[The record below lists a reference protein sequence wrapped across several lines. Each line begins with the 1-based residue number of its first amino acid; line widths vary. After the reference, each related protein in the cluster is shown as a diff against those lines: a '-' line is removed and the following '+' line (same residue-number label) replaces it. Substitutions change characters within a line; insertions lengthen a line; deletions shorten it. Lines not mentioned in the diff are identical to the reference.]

1 MRTTKTYR
9 RTWSKWEHRNRIACA
24 YGNSEHRMFAWRLRQ
39 QERGLQQFWDSLR
52 QLLSDALLESFG
64 SFGALLVPRD
74 RLQFDPMSGRITI
87 SGTDAPTNPHKKEV
101 SDEQD

>member
-9 RTWSKWEHRNRIACA
+9 RTWSKWEQRNGIAA
-24 YGNSEHRMFAWRLRQ
+24 ALGARELRYLYSRFRASERAL
-39 QERGLQQFWDSLR
+39 QEFHSFFK
-52 QLLSDALLESFG
+52 QLGEGMLSSFEP
-64 SFGALLVPRD
+64 FGTLLVPRD

-87 SGTDAPTNPHKKEV
+87 SGTDAPTTPHKKEV

>member
-9 RTWSKWEHRNRIACA
+9 RTWSKWEHRNRIAFA
-24 YGNSEHRMFAWRLRQ
+24 YGSSEYRILAWRFRA
-39 QERGLQQFWDSLR
+39 QERAFQQFHEFFKQLRDSM
-52 QLLSDALLESFG
+52 LSSWG
-64 SFGALLVPRD
+64 SFGTLLVPRD

-87 SGTDAPTNPHKKEV
+87 SGTDAPTTPHKKEV